1 MDSVF
6 KNFGVCDDVAD
17 MIARKVHKG
26 YQTEINKHISVMVAW
41 NMDFDYWKF
50 FNSLVPTRQLVQYER
65 EDIKHSLGN
74 VINYISKPVGSYD
87 KDRMNELLSPEQY
100 MKYVWSGKKIFS
112 LGSIPRISF
121 IYMIQKQRIDK
132 IILEFEI
139 FKDSWY
145 ILGEAHRLNVKSCYE
160 RAVKH
165 SLCRVI
171 HSSNTIVL
179 SSSTYIG
186 LPGLPRPKNFPKKT
200 LIAYLN
206 QNGDPRKL
214 NNKKKSEL
222 WQLIYKCGEKSEKPQ
237 KTKKTKKT

>member
-17 MIARKVHKG
+17 LIARKVHKG

-87 KDRMNELLSPEQY
+87 KDRMNQLLSPEQY

-160 RAVKH
+160 RAVRY
-165 SLCRVI
+165 SLSRVI
-171 HSSNTIVL
+171 HSANTIVL
-179 SSSTYIG
+179 SSNLY
-186 LPGLPRPKNFPKKT
+186 LGLPRPENLQKKTLKNLQKKT

-222 WQLIYKCGEKSEKPQ
+222 WELIYKCGEKP
-237 KTKKTKKT
+237 KK